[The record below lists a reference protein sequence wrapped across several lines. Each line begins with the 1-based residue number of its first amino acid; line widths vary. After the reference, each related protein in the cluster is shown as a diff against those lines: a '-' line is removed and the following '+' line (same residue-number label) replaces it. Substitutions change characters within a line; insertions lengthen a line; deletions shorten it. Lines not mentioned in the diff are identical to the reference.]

1 MLCAN
6 RSITII
12 NRYYDGT
19 ADEDIDVSTKLSDVS
34 VYFDRAGT
42 ASSNGVTSTDMVK
55 IRIPYRKGYLP
66 EDQWLDRRKNSQ
78 YCTAWTL
85 RLGDTVIVDGVEKT
99 ILRCRDNTGQKLHPH
114 WYVEAR

>member
-1 MLCAN
+1 MLCVD

-12 NRYYDGT
+12 NKYYDGI
-19 ADEDIDVSTKLSDVS
+19 ADEDKDVSTNLSNVS

-42 ASSNGVTSTDMVK
+42 ASSSGVTSTDLVK

-66 EDQWLDRRKNSQ
+66 ENQWLSRRKDNQ
-78 YCTAWTL
+78 YCPYWTL
-85 RLGDTVIVDGVEKT
+85 RLGDTVVVNGVEKT
-99 ILRCRDNTGQKLHPH
+99 ILRCRDNTGPKLHPH